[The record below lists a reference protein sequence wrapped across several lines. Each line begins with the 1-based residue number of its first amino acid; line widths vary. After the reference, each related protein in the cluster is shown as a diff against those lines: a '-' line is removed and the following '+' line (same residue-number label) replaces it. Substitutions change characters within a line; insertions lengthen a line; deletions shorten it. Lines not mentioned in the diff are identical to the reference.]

1 MVLPPVLK
9 VWRFTGW
16 VEERVHEV
24 TDSAVYEMEVTV
36 TVDLQYFKLK
46 GILGFCL
53 NFKTF

>member
-24 TDSAVYEMEVTV
+24 TDSAVYEIEVSYSRLAV
-36 TVDLQYFKLK
+36 LQTQTDPR
-46 GILGFCL
+46 ILFE
-53 NFKTF
+53 F